1 MSGFTDYHAHVV
13 YGVDDGP
20 HTRQEMYAML
30 DAAAAQGVSRLFAT
44 SHCTP
49 GMEPFPQQ
57 VYDRHLGLAR
67 EYCQEKGYPLTL
79 EPGAEL
85 LYTPA
90 AAYEAASHGLPTL
103 GSTRWVLLEFVPDVS
118 PRELEAALQAVTQA
132 GYRVLLAHIERYP
145 CLKKPGLLARLRQ
158 QYGIRCQVNAAT
170 VVRCGFWQRRRLD
183 RWLKQGLVDA
193 ISSDAHNCTTR
204 ATRMQQ
210 AYQALCS
217 TLGTQRADAL
227 TGRDGQCLLD
237 Q

>member
-1 MSGFTDYHAHVV
+1 M
-13 YGVDDGP
+13 
-20 HTRQEMYAML
+20 
-30 DAAAAQGVSRLFAT
+30 
-44 SHCTP
+44 
-49 GMEPFPQQ
+49 
-57 VYDRHLGLAR
+57 
-67 EYCQEKGYPLTL
+67 
-79 EPGAEL
+79 
-85 LYTPA
+85 
-90 AAYEAASHGLPTL
+90 
-103 GSTRWVLLEFVPDVS
+103 
-118 PRELEAALQAVTQA
+118 QAVTQA